1 MTAAFYLRLSMADK
15 EKASPESNSIQGQ
28 RQLLQAYLAKRG
40 ESLPP
45 IDAVREYIDDGYTG
59 TDFRRPGFQKLLSD
73 AKKGEFQLVLVK
85 DLSRLGRDYIGVG
98 DYLEQIFPL
107 MGIRFIAVNDC
118 YDSAAYLGKAPGIE
132 LALENLVNSLYSRD
146 LSVKMKS
153 ALRTKWSQG
162 YPTAARAPF
171 GYQRGASQ
179 NPAWRID
186 PESAA
191 CVRMIFD
198 QALQGHSTSQIAELL
213 NEKKLPTPGAYRER
227 QGQWG
232 GRRKV
237 PDTEQLWNTAM
248 VWKILTRYEYTGA
261 YVMGRRQKLAAGSTA
276 TRKTPEAELIIKEN
290 GHPPIVSSQEY
301 RLAQSVLRPRVN
313 SKAKN
318 NCAFLLRGM
327 VRCGTCNLLLSYKV
341 HRG

>member
-1 MTAAFYLRLSMADK
+1 MGLYK
-15 EKASPESNSIQGQ
+15 ELLEPYHSRHFLEEDGSLNLQTVVDYTTEILLKHGLKRINEIQKIAEIYIYPQEYFCPINYDTGKISITPNTCSIHH
-28 RQLLQAYLAKRG
+28 Y
-40 ESLPP
+40 
-45 IDAVREYIDDGYTG
+45 
-59 TDFRRPGFQKLLSD
+59 
-73 AKKGEFQLVLVK
+73 
-85 DLSRLGRDYIGVG
+85 
-98 DYLEQIFPL
+98 
-107 MGIRFIAVNDC
+107 IAVNDC

-162 YPTAARAPF
+162 YSTAARAPF
-171 GYQRGASQ
+171 GYQRRASQ

-276 TRKTPEAELIIKEN
+276 TRKTPEAELIIV
-290 GHPPIVSSQEY
+290 I
-301 RLAQSVLRPRVN
+301 RP
-313 SKAKN
+313 
-318 NCAFLLRGM
+318 L
-327 VRCGTCNLLLSYKV
+327 
-341 HRG
+341 